1 MPSYDRHTE
10 HILDEIGAGR
20 PVSQRSLSRDL
31 GIALGLTNLLMRRFI
46 RKGWVRATAIKPNR
60 MRYFLT
66 PAGFAEKA
74 RISGVALQNSVSFY
88 RLVRGRLRDSLAR
101 LVESWPVAPGTV
113 ERRIF
118 FYGTGEV
125 AEIAYIC
132 LQEAPLTLVG
142 VVDDQVRRAEFF
154 GVPVH
159 AVSELSVDL
168 LNTAGADRLVVMT
181 FTETDRVRTAL
192 DAIGFPMERVFWV

>member
-46 RKGWVRATAIKPNR
+46 RKGWVRATAIRPNR

-74 RISGVALQNSVSFY
+74 RISGVALQNSVAFY
-88 RLVRGRLRDSLAR
+88 RQVRQRLSHSLTQ
-101 LVESWPVAPGTV
+101 LVENWPLTSGRAD
-113 ERRIF
+113 RRIF

-142 VVDDQVRRAEFF
+142 VIDDEFRRPDFF
-154 GVPVH
+154 GVAVH
-159 AVSELSVDL
+159 PLADLSVAL
-168 LNTAGADRLVVMT
+168 LDHLGAERLVVMT
-181 FTETDRVRTAL
+181 FTETDRVREAL

>member
-20 PVSQRSLSRDL
+20 PISQRSLSRDL
-31 GIALGLTNLLMRRFI
+31 GIALGLTNLLMRRFV
-46 RKGWVRATAIKPNR
+46 RKGWVRATAIQPNR

-74 RISGVALQNSVSFY
+74 RISRIALQNSVAFY
-88 RLVRGRLRDSLAR
+88 RHVRVRLHASLAR
-101 LVESWPVAPGTV
+101 LVESWPLAPGQT

-132 LQEAPLTLVG
+132 LQEAPLILAG
-142 VVDDQVRRAEFF
+142 VVDDEVRRAQFF
-154 GVPVH
+154 GVSVH
-159 AVSELSVDL
+159 AVADLSVTPLD
-168 LNTAGADRLVVMT
+168 NAGAERLVVMT
-181 FTETDRVRTAL
+181 FTETDRVRAAL